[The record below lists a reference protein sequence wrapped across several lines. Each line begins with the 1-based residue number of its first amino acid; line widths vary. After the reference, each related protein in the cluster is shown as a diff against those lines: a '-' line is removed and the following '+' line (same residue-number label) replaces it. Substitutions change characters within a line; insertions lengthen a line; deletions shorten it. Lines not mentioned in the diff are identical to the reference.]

1 MSCMGLFLMIP
12 EEFSRDESQTAKVA
26 NLLMRLFLVISKSMF
41 GGEGGVTDM
50 TGESVRLCVPG
61 FV

>member
-12 EEFSRDESQTAKVA
+12 EEFSRDESETAKVA
-26 NLLMRLFLVISKSMF
+26 ILLMRFVLVKSKILFGS
-41 GGEGGVTDM
+41 EGGVTQM